1 MDERDLR
8 IIYLFAN
15 NSRMSFRSVA
25 ADIGLTS
32 KSAKAR
38 IDKMLSKNIIKSFH
52 MVVNPVA
59 LGYTK
64 VCILRGRGGKNIDE
78 MDIQKKITTLGNL
91 MIYVRHLGRGF
102 EYGFSI
108 PDQFDEGINSLMDLL
123 GSKTTY
129 KIFQI
134 KPLVNYTLTESDLK
148 IIKCLLINSRMDISH
163 IAGQISISG
172 KTVARRLNKM
182 IQNQVIR
189 FSVLCNSASTFGYL
203 QFVLTVH
210 VQESLY
216 HHIYEYICTE
226 FRSNIFY
233 APRSFANPP
242 DEMRFYLFS
251 ENLST
256 IESILIKVESIK
268 GVEFAEL
275 FVVIDVKHY
284 TDWINREIDERLLD
298 KNINI

>member
-1 MDERDLR
+1 
-8 IIYLFAN
+8 
-15 NSRMSFRSVA
+15 MSFRSVA

-78 MDIQKKITTLGNL
+78 IDIQKNITKLGNL
-91 MIYVRHLGRGF
+91 MIHIQHLGRGF

-108 PDQFDEGINSLMDLL
+108 TDQFDDGIKSLMDLL

-129 KIFQI
+129 RIFQI

-148 IIKCLLINSRMDISH
+148 IIKCLLINPRMDISH

-172 KTVARRLNKM
+172 KTVTRRLNKM

-216 HHIYEYICTE
+216 HYIYEYICTN

-242 DEMRFYLFS
+242 DELRFYLFS

-256 IESILIKVESIK
+256 IESLLIKVESIK
-268 GVEFAEL
+268 GVQFAEL
-275 FVVIDVKHY
+275 FVVIDVEHY
-284 TDWINREIDERLLD
+284 TDWVNKGIAERLLD
-298 KNINI
+298 KNVNV